1 MSVRHPEPE
10 CSVFCSSS
18 SQVSICQAYQAYQ
31 LMHNTQGAARPRRTP
46 TARRSVA
53 SNLHLTARLRRV
65 SSRFVESDESPF
77 PTRTSSMSHANRESP
92 DSGSRFVR
100 LVECAAVS
108 PGRSC
113 GPVSPRSWLDV
124 WVMLMLCHTPCI
136 LANPPTHTHQDPRT
150 RCDGKWLL
158 WTAYAFG
165 LVI

>member
-18 SQVSICQAYQAYQ
+18 SEVSICQAYQAYQ

-65 SSRFVESDESPF
+65 SSRFVQSDEYLF
-77 PTRTSSMSHANRESP
+77 PSRTKAGCTQTSNVPTALRGSCDWSSSMSYHWAA
-92 DSGSRFVR
+92 
-100 LVECAAVS
+100 AAV
-108 PGRSC
+108 PF
-113 GPVSPRSWLDV
+113 VSPRSWLDGDAHV
-124 WVMLMLCHTPCI
+124 VCATPP
-136 LANPPTHTHQDPRT
+136 ARTREPTHTRT
-150 RCDGKWLL
+150 RCHGKWLL
-158 WTAYAFG
+158 WTAYASR